1 MAESWDSGT
10 RDTVKKIPLL
20 KVLTAPNCDCS
31 LCLPAVCVLT
41 PLSLALDEGRSSRE
55 RGMGTTAE
63 RGLTAFV
70 LDELYICLWVTA
82 MEQYS

>member
-20 KVLTAPNCDCS
+20 KVQTASNCDCC
-31 LCLPAVCVLT
+31 LCLPAVSVLT
-41 PLSLALDEGRSSRE
+41 PLPLASDKGRSSRE
-55 RGMGTTAE
+55 RGMGTAAE

-70 LDELYICLWVTA
+70 LVAL
-82 MEQYS
+82 